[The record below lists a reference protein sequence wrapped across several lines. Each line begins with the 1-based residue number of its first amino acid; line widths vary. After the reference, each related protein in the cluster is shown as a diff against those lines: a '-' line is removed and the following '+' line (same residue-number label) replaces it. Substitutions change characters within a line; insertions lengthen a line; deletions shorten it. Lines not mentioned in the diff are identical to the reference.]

1 MPGRRETR
9 PMARPITL
17 DTVRAAPKALLHD
30 HLDGGLRPTTV
41 IDIADEIGHTL
52 PTTDPAALH
61 RWFVRGAETRDLLRY
76 LETFQ
81 HTAGVM
87 QTEAH
92 LARVARECVLDLAAD
107 GVVYAEVRYAP
118 ELHTERRLALDAVV
132 EAVTAGIRD
141 GEAAAARNGTPIIVN
156 TILCAMRTEQRS
168 LEIVEL
174 AVRQRDR
181 DAKIVAFD
189 LAGAETG
196 FPPSLHDDALALAR
210 QHQMNLTIHASE
222 PPDLELIA
230 DALAHGAHR
239 IGHGV
244 RLEADVT
251 WHDDGTAT
259 LGPLAQ
265 HVLDRQI
272 PLEMAPTCHVQVGAV
287 ASIAEHPFDRFRRL
301 GMVVTVNTDNR
312 LMSNVTVSGETL
324 LLATTFGWG
333 WDELGQVATNG
344 IRSSF
349 APWELRQRLVRD
361 VVAPAYE
368 AARAG

>member
-1 MPGRRETR
+1 
-9 PMARPITL
+9 MARPITL

-41 IDIADEIGHTL
+41 IDIADEIGHAL

-61 RWFVRGAETRDLLRY
+61 RWFVRGAETRDLLQY

-92 LARVARECVLDLAAD
+92 LARVARECVLDLAGD

-118 ELHTERRLALDAVV
+118 ELHTDRGLALDAIV
-132 EAVTAGIRD
+132 EAVSD
-141 GEAAAARNGTPIIVN
+141 GVRQGEKAAGTPITVN

-168 LEIVEL
+168 LEIAEL
-174 AVRQRDR
+174 AVRQRER
-181 DAKIVAFD
+181 DPTIVAFD

-196 FPPSLHDDALALAR
+196 FPPSLHADALALAR
-210 QHQMNLTIHASE
+210 RHQMNLTIHASE

-244 RLEADVT
+244 RLQADVT
-251 WHDDGTAT
+251 WHDDGTET
-259 LGPLAQ
+259 LGPVAQ

-287 ASIAEHPFDRFRRL
+287 ASIAAHPFDRFRRL

-324 LLATTFGWG
+324 VLATTFGWG
-333 WDELGQVATNG
+333 WDELEQVATNG

-349 APWELRQRLVRD
+349 APWELRQRLVRE

-368 AARAG
+368 AARVG